1 MIAHKHM
8 PKIAAALMAVAVCLC
23 LVAAMCSG
31 AVKKA
36 LGDSGVSM
44 GYETALFDTSQ
55 PLTVNILMDEEDWQ
69 SMLDNA
75 TAETYYTCN
84 VEINGEIFCRVGIRP
99 KGNTSLTSIANDPTT
114 DRYSFK
120 LEFDQYVE
128 GQTCYGLDKLVLNNN
143 YADATY
149 MKEALV
155 YDMYRFLGA
164 DASLYNYAAIY
175 VNGEYW
181 GAYLALEAVE
191 DSFLLRNYGAQSGA
205 LYKPEGVDADRGGKN
220 DDNADGMK
228 TAMQPEAGDADESAD
243 GMPDFTPFGG
253 NGLTPPEGQHGTDDT
268 NRPSPP
274 QRPDEVGGEM
284 GKTGESSAIPELPED
299 FTPGQTGGIFGTSG
313 GADLNYTDDELDSYQ
328 TIWDGEVTDTSKA
341 DHRRVV
347 TALKHAAEGT
357 ELDTYLDVDNLLKY
371 MAVHVF
377 SVNLD
382 SLSGNMAHNYY
393 LYESDGK
400 LNLLPWDYNLAF
412 GGFGGSADSV
422 INSDISDPF
431 AVTDF
436 FDALLE
442 NETYRAQYE
451 AYLRQL
457 AEEYVQGGMLESFY
471 TRTRSQIDQLVQDDP
486 TAFYDYD
493 AYDDAAQMLLQVVQ
507 LRGRSVLLQLS
518 GAEETVD
525 TTGIDLRI
533 MGGMNGGFGGGEAP
547 QGGPDRMS

>member
-1 MIAHKHM
+1 MSETYRHELKYTVDWGTYCSLRQRLKTVLKPDSHAGPNGCYHIHSIYFDNPDDKVLREKINGVALREKWRVRWYNDDLGHVMLEKKIKHNE
-8 PKIAAALMAVAVCLC
+8 LC
-23 LVAAMCSG
+23 LKLSA
-31 AVKKA
+31 
-36 LGDSGVSM
+36 
-44 GYETALFDTSQ
+44 
-55 PLTVNILMDEEDWQ
+55 PLTEQE
-69 SMLDNA
+69 
-75 TAETYYTCN
+75 
-84 VEINGEIFCRVGIRP
+84 CR
-99 KGNTSLTSIANDPTT
+99 
-114 DRYSFK
+114 
-120 LEFDQYVE
+120 
-128 GQTCYGLDKLVLNNN
+128 
-143 YADATY
+143 
-149 MKEALV
+149 AL
-155 YDMYRFLGA
+155 
-164 DASLYNYAAIY
+164 AA
-175 VNGEYW
+175 G
-181 GAYLALEAVE
+181 E

-205 LYKPEGVDADRGGKN
+205 LYKPEGVDAGRGGKN

-228 TAMQPEAGDADESAD
+228 TAMQPETGDADESAD

-253 NGLTPPEGQHGTDDT
+253 NGLTPPEGQDGTDDT

-299 FTPGQTGGIFGTSG
+299 FTPGQTGGIFETSG

-457 AEEYVQGGMLESFY
+457 AEEYVQGGTLESFY

>member
-23 LVAAMCSG
+23 LVAAMRSG

-75 TAETYYTCN
+75 AAETYYTCN

-191 DSFLLRNYGAQSGA
+191 DSFLLHNYGAQSGA
-205 LYKPEGVDADRGGKN
+205 LYKPEGVDAGRGGK
-220 DDNADGMK
+220 
-228 TAMQPEAGDADESAD
+228 
-243 GMPDFTPFGG
+243 
-253 NGLTPPEGQHGTDDT
+253 
-268 NRPSPP
+268 
-274 QRPDEVGGEM
+274 
-284 GKTGESSAIPELPED
+284 
-299 FTPGQTGGIFGTSG
+299 
-313 GADLNYTDDELDSYQ
+313 
-328 TIWDGEVTDTSKA
+328 
-341 DHRRVV
+341 
-347 TALKHAAEGT
+347 
-357 ELDTYLDVDNLLKY
+357 
-371 MAVHVF
+371 
-377 SVNLD
+377 
-382 SLSGNMAHNYY
+382 
-393 LYESDGK
+393 
-400 LNLLPWDYNLAF
+400 
-412 GGFGGSADSV
+412 
-422 INSDISDPF
+422 

>member
-1 MIAHKHM
+1 MFEIFHQEGSYFMSIK
-8 PKIAAALMAVAVCLC
+8 V
-23 LVAAMCSG
+23 G
-31 AVKKA
+31 
-36 LGDSGVSM
+36 
-44 GYETALFDTSQ
+44 
-55 PLTVNILMDEEDWQ
+55 
-69 SMLDNA
+69 
-75 TAETYYTCN
+75 
-84 VEINGEIFCRVGIRP
+84 INGFGRIGRMVLRCAMSHPEIEIVGINDLCP
-99 KGNTSLTSIANDPTT
+99 ADYLAYMVKYDTMHGKFSGDIYADGSNIVVNDPTT

-149 MKEALV
+149 MKEAQV

-181 GAYLALEAVE
+181 GTYLALEAVE

-205 LYKPEGVDADRGGKN
+205 LYKPEGVDAGRGGK
-220 DDNADGMK
+220 
-228 TAMQPEAGDADESAD
+228 
-243 GMPDFTPFGG
+243 
-253 NGLTPPEGQHGTDDT
+253 
-268 NRPSPP
+268 
-274 QRPDEVGGEM
+274 
-284 GKTGESSAIPELPED
+284 
-299 FTPGQTGGIFGTSG
+299 
-313 GADLNYTDDELDSYQ
+313 
-328 TIWDGEVTDTSKA
+328 
-341 DHRRVV
+341 
-347 TALKHAAEGT
+347 
-357 ELDTYLDVDNLLKY
+357 
-371 MAVHVF
+371 
-377 SVNLD
+377 
-382 SLSGNMAHNYY
+382 
-393 LYESDGK
+393 
-400 LNLLPWDYNLAF
+400 
-412 GGFGGSADSV
+412 
-422 INSDISDPF
+422 

-518 GAEETVD
+518 GAEEAVD